1 MSCRAQILDNLCF
14 VAIARPRRAL
24 AVVLLAIVLAACSD
38 TPDELGSPPSA
49 DGALTIAV
57 AGDVHFEGPLRNR
70 LADPTKSL
78 ASLAPMLA
86 EADLAVI
93 NLETSIG
100 TSGTPEPKRW
110 RFQAPPSALTA
121 LAAAGVDVVTMAN
134 NHAKDFGD
142 LGLAESLAAAADAEA
157 KDPPLSVVGV
167 GADLTEAFAPAIREV
182 RGTTVAFIGAHS
194 ADDPKADPTGHWAA
208 TEGKPGVAVVQDDLG
223 PLIDT
228 IRKTSLVA
236 DAVVVFMHWGI
247 QGESCPSKSQ
257 RATARAL
264 ADAGATA
271 VVGAHAHR
279 LQGAGVMNGMYV
291 AYGLGNFVW
300 AWPGS
305 NSGVLTLT
313 LLEGRVVSDSWAPAV
328 IGKDGLPSAAQGQ
341 EAERLASAFA
351 QLRDCTDLTE
361 LD

>member
-1 MSCRAQILDNLCF
+1 LDNSCF
-14 VAIARPRRAL
+14 VTIARGKRAL
-24 AVVLLAIVLAACSD
+24 AAVLLAVVLAACSD
-38 TPDELGSPPSA
+38 TPDEVGSPPSA
-49 DGALTIAV
+49 DETLTIAL
-57 AGDVHFEGPLRNR
+57 AGDVHFEGPLRDR
-70 LADPTKSL
+70 LADPTQAL
-78 ASLAPMLA
+78 AALAPLLA

-100 TSGTPEPKRW
+100 TTGTPEPKRW
-110 RFQAPPSALTA
+110 RFQAPPSALAA

-142 LGLAESLAAAADAEA
+142 VGLAESLAAAADAEA
-157 KDPPLSVVGV
+157 SDPPLSVVGV

-194 ADDPKADPTGHWAA
+194 ADDPKADPTAHWAA
-208 TEGKPGVAVVQDDLG
+208 AEGKPGVAVVRDDLG

-228 IRKTSLVA
+228 IRKTSLAA

-247 QGESCPSKSQ
+247 QGESCPSESQ

-300 AWPGS
+300 SWPGI

-313 LLEGRVVSDSWAPAV
+313 LLDGRVVSDSWAPAV
-328 IGKDGLPSAAQGQ
+328 IGKDGLPSTAESQ